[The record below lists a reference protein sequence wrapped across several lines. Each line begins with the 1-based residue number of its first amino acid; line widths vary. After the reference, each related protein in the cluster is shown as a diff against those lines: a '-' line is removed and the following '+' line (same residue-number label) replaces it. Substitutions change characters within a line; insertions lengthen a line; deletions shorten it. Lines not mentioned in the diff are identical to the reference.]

1 MKLTIGSW
9 HGLEGCWLICKMLRK
24 DDDILCCSERSER
37 AIRHAGDI
45 DLIVLDLKKRY
56 HSYRADSG
64 HHEVQDEIIIIRIKM
79 PSYSLKT
86 HDNLIK

>member
-1 MKLTIGSW
+1 M
-9 HGLEGCWLICKMLRK
+9 MM
-24 DDDILCCSERSER
+24 LCCSERSER

-64 HHEVQDEIIIIRIKM
+64 HHEDQEEIIISRIKM
-79 PSYSLKT
+79 PA
-86 HDNLIK
+86 HDHK

>member
-1 MKLTIGSW
+1 M
-9 HGLEGCWLICKMLRK
+9 M
-24 DDDILCCSERSER
+24 ILCCSERSER

-64 HHEVQDEIIIIRIKM
+64 HHE
-79 PSYSLKT
+79 L
-86 HDNLIK
+86 

>member
-1 MKLTIGSW
+1 M
-9 HGLEGCWLICKMLRK
+9 MM
-24 DDDILCCSERSER
+24 LCCSERSER

-64 HHEVQDEIIIIRIKM
+64 HHEDQDEIIIAQHM
-79 PSYSLKT
+79 NCADANPGADAGMYDSLRSIHALNMDT
-86 HDNLIK
+86 SAS